1 MLVETYEVEEATS
14 EAAAMAA
21 DSEAAE
27 IIAKL
32 ELTGQQKLLNPD
44 TVTRFPYR
52 KMTKQEGLV
61 YAILCPVKSKL
72 RDYSDGIIPVRVL
85 QVAAHVSDLGFCNRV
100 EVWHPE
106 SADIKDPVLVGV
118 NGPEYGDQE
127 LYILARWGAEL
138 PPFSELL
145 TLATKMWREKRKT
158 ALAAIQGEIAAEL
171 SSGAT
176 SEKLG
181 AMPYYAAGF

>member
-1 MLVETYEVEEATS
+1 MLVETYEVEETTS
-14 EAAAMAA
+14 DAAVMAA

-61 YAILCPVKSKL
+61 YGVLCPVRSKL
-72 RDYSDGIIPVRVL
+72 CDYADGIIPIRVL
-85 QVAAHVSDLGFCNRV
+85 QVAAHVIELGFCQRV

-106 SADIKDPVLVGV
+106 SADIKDPVLVGI
-118 NGPEYGDQE
+118 NGPEYGDRE
-127 LYILARWGAEL
+127 IYILARWGAEL

-145 TLATKMWREKRKT
+145 QIATDMWKQKRRA
-158 ALAAIQGEIAAEL
+158 ALGVIKSRVEAEL
-171 SSGAT
+171 SGSMDEHDIG
-176 SEKLG
+176 E
-181 AMPYYAAGF
+181 MPTFYP